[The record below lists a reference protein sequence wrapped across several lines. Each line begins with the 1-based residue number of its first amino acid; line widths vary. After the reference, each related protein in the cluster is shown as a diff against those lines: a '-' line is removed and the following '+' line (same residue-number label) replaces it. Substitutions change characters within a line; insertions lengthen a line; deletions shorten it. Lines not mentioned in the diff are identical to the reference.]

1 MILTAAVKAA
11 LPPPQQPDATMSLCF
26 ELPGLG
32 DIEVYWK
39 PVAHVFVILGEAN
52 QQDTQ
57 TFGLR
62 GIKTACPPRLLAE
75 KLRLMVKAIEARN
88 ESQVDSEA
96 TIG

>member
-1 MILTAAVKAA
+1 
-11 LPPPQQPDATMSLCF
+11 MSLYF

-39 PVAHVFVILGEAN
+39 PVAQVFVILGEAN
-52 QQDTQ
+52 RQDFH

-62 GIKTACPPRLLAE
+62 GIKTTCPPRLLVE
-75 KLRLMVKAIEARN
+75 KLRLVVKAIEARN

-96 TIG
+96 LTG